1 MIVAYQQVSGA
12 VALLQPNLGCGLPLM
27 EIARKDV
34 PAGRP
39 FIFVEENQVP
49 QDATFFEAF
58 EADFSNPDG
67 YGIGPVAWFAE
78 RAAAEGG
85 QP

>member
-1 MIVAYQQVSGA
+1 MIIVYEQDDGKVAVMYPVLS
-12 VALLQPNLGCGLPLM
+12 CGLSIM
-27 EIARKDV
+27 DIARKDV
-34 PAGRP
+34 PAGKP
-39 FIFVEENQVP
+39 FIFVEEDQVP
-49 QDATFFEAF
+49 QDATFFAAF

>member
-1 MIVAYQQVSGA
+1 MCFPAD
-12 VALLQPNLGCGLPLM
+12 CGISVY

-34 PAGRP
+34 PAGVP
-39 FIFVEENQVP
+39 FLLIPSADAP
-49 QDATFFEAF
+49 QDHTFFAAF